1 MQSAYRL
8 GHSTETAL
16 LRIQNDMLRAIDLK
30 KCVCLVLLDMSA
42 AFDTVN
48 HEILIGCLTSLEYIV
63 KPYNG
68 LSLILRTK
76 SNL

>member
-8 GHSTETAL
+8 EHSTEMAL
-16 LRIQNDMLRAIDLK
+16 LGIQNGMLRAIDLK
-30 KCVCLVLLDMSA
+30 KCVFLVLLDMSA
-42 AFDTVN
+42 AFDTVD
-48 HEILIGCLTSLEYIV
+48 HVILIPSLTSLEYMV

-68 LSLILRTK
+68 LSPILRTK